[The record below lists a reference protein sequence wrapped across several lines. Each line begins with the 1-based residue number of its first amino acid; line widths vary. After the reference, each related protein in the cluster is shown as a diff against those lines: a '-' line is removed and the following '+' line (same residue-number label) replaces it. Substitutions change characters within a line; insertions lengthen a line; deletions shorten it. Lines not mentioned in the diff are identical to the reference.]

1 MKTIKNLERLQGLH
15 NLIKNEATG
24 APQELAA
31 KMDVSER
38 TIYILIDQLKDFEAK
53 IKYSRKSRTYYY
65 CDDFELWV
73 NVSVTVMSNDELIK
87 IFAGSYFLKE
97 NTSPQ
102 GLCIEHNYLG
112 TNKTNLCA

>member
-102 GLCIEHNYLG
+102 GLCIEHNYLS